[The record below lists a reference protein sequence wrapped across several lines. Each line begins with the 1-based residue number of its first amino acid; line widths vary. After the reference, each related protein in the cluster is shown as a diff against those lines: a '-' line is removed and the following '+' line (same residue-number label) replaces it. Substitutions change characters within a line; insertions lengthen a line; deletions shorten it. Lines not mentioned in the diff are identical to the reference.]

1 MELRVSQSLFS
12 RTPKA
17 KVMQRIARYALFCVF
32 SLVGM
37 STSNTMVLA
46 KYDTPPDPA
55 TEPVATEPAAKS
67 KSAPQ
72 SRMDRT
78 LPTDPSTPPKTE
90 RQLAEERKK
99 REAARKQGD
108 ITFDDLKFDIEKDG
122 AFLPEMI
129 TPDIKELSKRTLK
142 LRGFILPASV
152 FQQTGIK
159 QFILVRDNQE
169 CCFGPGAALYDC
181 VIVEMAPGKTAT
193 FGNRV
198 VTVKGKFE
206 IDPDSFQYPDG
217 GHFAVFKMTAE
228 EVK

>member
-1 MELRVSQSLFS
+1 
-12 RTPKA
+12 
-17 KVMQRIARYALFCVF
+17 MQRIFRYALFCVF
-32 SLVGM
+32 SLLSVPAP
-37 STSNTMVLA
+37 NAWVLA
-46 KYDTPPDPA
+46 KFDTPPDPA
-55 TEPVATEPAAKS
+55 TEPAAAEPAATEPAAKS

-78 LPTDPSTPPKTE
+78 LPTDPSAPPKTE

-142 LRGFILPASV
+142 LRGFILPTSV
-152 FQQTGIK
+152 FQQSGIK
-159 QFILVRDNQE
+159 QFVLVRDNQE

-193 FGNRV
+193 FATRV

>member
-1 MELRVSQSLFS
+1 
-12 RTPKA
+12 
-17 KVMQRIARYALFCVF
+17 MQRIVRYALFCVF
-32 SLVGM
+32 SLLSV
-37 STSNTMVLA
+37 SAPIAWALA
-46 KYDTPPDPA
+46 KCDTPPDPA
-55 TEPVATEPAAKS
+55 TEPAAAEPAAIEPAAKG
-67 KSAPQ
+67 KAAPP
-72 SRMDRT
+72 SRMDRS
-78 LPTDPSTPPKTE
+78 LPTDPSAPPKTE

-99 REAARKQGD
+99 REAARKQGE

-122 AFLPEMI
+122 TFLPDMI

-142 LRGFILPASV
+142 LRGFILPTSV
-152 FQQTGIK
+152 FQQSGIK
-159 QFILVRDNQE
+159 QFVLVRDNQE

-193 FGNRV
+193 FATRV
-198 VTVKGKFE
+198 VTVKGTFE

>member
-1 MELRVSQSLFS
+1 MEPHVSQSWFS

-32 SLVGM
+32 SLVSV
-37 STSNTMVLA
+37 STPNAVVLA

-55 TEPVATEPAAKS
+55 TEPAATEPAAKS

-78 LPTDPSTPPKTE
+78 LPADPSTPPKTE

-122 AFLPEMI
+122 TFLPEMI
-129 TPDIKELSKRTLK
+129 TPGIKELSKRTLK
-142 LRGFILPASV
+142 LRGFILPTSV

-159 QFILVRDNQE
+159 QFVLVRDNQE

-193 FGNRV
+193 FATRV